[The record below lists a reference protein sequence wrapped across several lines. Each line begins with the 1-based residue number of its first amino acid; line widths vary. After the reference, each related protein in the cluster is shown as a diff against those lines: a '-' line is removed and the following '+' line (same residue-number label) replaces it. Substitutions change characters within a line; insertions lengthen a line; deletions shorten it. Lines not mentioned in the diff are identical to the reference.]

1 MIRFN
6 LKLAIRNLLKSK
18 FYSILIIGGFSI
30 GFAAC
35 ILIGLYYYSEHSVNK
50 GFANYKQIYRLYDE
64 EDKECKLDYEMFP
77 VLTENY
83 PEIEQACP
91 IDYHGGFEF
100 SIVDE
105 QEHVDT
111 RVDNIISTNNNFFTL
126 FNPHVIS
133 SLSNTPFSGNESVV
147 ITETVGKRMYGDKN
161 PIGQQITIFNTFKA
175 TITAVIEDIPENSS
189 FKAEVILNSENENF
203 RLSRNCNNGN
213 CINLT
218 NHYIQLRNDVDV
230 NQFAERLN
238 QTIGNYGFNQKKL
251 ELQNLADIY
260 LSSFLVDDTH
270 FKGNSKML
278 TIFLFIAILILVL
291 SSINYLN
298 YVVSVQYSKLK
309 ETGINKTVGAG
320 WKQLV
325 SYSVTEVATGILASV
340 IISVLLTILLLPT
353 TNVLFGKQLHVES
366 LGLLKLLPV
375 FVGIVLIIIL
385 VNSLAPIYLISR
397 FNITDFLSGLRKRG
411 GKQISKQVT
420 LTFQLTASIVLIAIV
435 LVIFKQLSFVK
446 HYDLGFNQEM
456 LVRINLPFTNP
467 NLKTLNQE
475 TQKLTFVKNSTLSFG
490 CPGMI
495 NNTMGSNTGENSFM
509 LDCIFIGDDY
519 LNTMGIELLEGR
531 PLLDGDKGKACIINE
546 AAYKQY
552 GWGNLEGKRFNNAK
566 EGGYKVVGLAKD
578 FHVKSLHQ
586 KINPAVLVYD
596 SYRGKYNVLSVRLA
610 PGSVSEQMKQIRKI
624 WDKIIPDE
632 TMNFTF
638 YDDQFQAM
646 YVKEEKL
653 AKSISFFSFIALAL
667 TCMGILGQIF
677 LISLNRTKEIGV
689 RKVNGAKV
697 SEILTMLNKDFVK
710 WVAIAFVIA
719 TPVAY
724 YAMNK
729 WLENFAYK
737 TNLSWWIFAL
747 AGLLALGIALLTVSW
762 QSWRAATRNPV
773 EALRYE

>member
-147 ITETVGKRMYGDKN
+147 ITETVAKRMYGDKN

-203 RLSRNCNNGN
+203 RLSRNCNNGS

-218 NHYIQLRNDVDV
+218 NHYIQLRNDADV

-278 TIFLFIAILILVL
+278 TIFLFIAILILIL

-340 IISVLLTILLLPT
+340 IISVLLTILLLPI

-737 TNLSWWIFAL
+737 TNLSWWIFVL
-747 AGLLALGIALLTVSW
+747 AGAMALGIALLTVSW

>member
-133 SLSNTPFSGNESVV
+133 SLSNTPFSGNESIV
-147 ITETVGKRMYGDKN
+147 ITETVAKRMYGDKN

-218 NHYIQLRNDVDV
+218 NHYIQLRNDADV

-325 SYSVTEVATGILASV
+325 SYSVAEVATGILASV
-340 IISVLLTILLLPT
+340 IISVLLTILLLPI

-519 LNTMGIELLEGR
+519 LNTMGVELLEGR

-747 AGLLALGIALLTVSW
+747 AGAMALGIALLTVSW

>member
-147 ITETVGKRMYGDKN
+147 ITETVAKRMYGDKN

-260 LSSFLVDDTH
+260 LSSFWVDDTH

-278 TIFLFIAILILVL
+278 TIFLFIAILILIL

-340 IISVLLTILLLPT
+340 IISVLLTILLLPI

-495 NNTMGSNTGENSFM
+495 NNTMGSNIGENSFM

-596 SYRGKYNVLSVRLA
+596 SYRGKYNVLSVRLV

-653 AKSISFFSFIALAL
+653 AKSISFFSVIALAL

-747 AGLLALGIALLTVSW
+747 AGAMALGIALLTVSW